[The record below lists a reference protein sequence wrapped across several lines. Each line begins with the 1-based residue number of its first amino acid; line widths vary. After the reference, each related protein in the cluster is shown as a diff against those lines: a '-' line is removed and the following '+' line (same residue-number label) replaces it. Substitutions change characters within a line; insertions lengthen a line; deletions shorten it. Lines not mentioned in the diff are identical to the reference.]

1 LHYCAHSFA
10 KSIPRRSSTAS
21 TITETTQARFNADF
35 GPSALRVHH
44 MKEHMKSDAHH
55 YPHLAIMLLC
65 SFVAMYLLM
74 YAMVNRFEDV
84 FMSWNQ
90 VYMAALMT
98 APMALIEIVVMRG
111 MYRDRKLNIM
121 VAVAG
126 IVLFLGAWVS
136 IRQQAL
142 ITDTQFLR
150 SMIPHHSG
158 AILMCQQASITDN
171 ELKRLCETIVS
182 GQQQEIDRMKAALSR
197 LAAN

>member
-1 LHYCAHSFA
+1 
-10 KSIPRRSSTAS
+10 
-21 TITETTQARFNADF
+21 
-35 GPSALRVHH
+35 

-126 IVLFLGAWVS
+126 IVLFLGAWMS

>member
-1 LHYCAHSFA
+1 
-10 KSIPRRSSTAS
+10 
-21 TITETTQARFNADF
+21 
-35 GPSALRVHH
+35 
-44 MKEHMKSDAHH
+44 MKEHMKTDAHH

-111 MYRDRKLNIM
+111 MYRDRKLNMM

-126 IVLFLGAWVS
+126 IVLFLGAWMS

-158 AILMCQQASITDN
+158 AILMCQQASITDT